1 MYDVPNNF
9 AGDYLLPDSIK
20 CWAQIIISIVEYY
33 LVFVMVLNMLIL
45 IKRFKALIDNG

>member
-1 MYDVPNNF
+1 MMSLIISLAIIF
-9 AGDYLLPDSIK
+9 LPDSTK